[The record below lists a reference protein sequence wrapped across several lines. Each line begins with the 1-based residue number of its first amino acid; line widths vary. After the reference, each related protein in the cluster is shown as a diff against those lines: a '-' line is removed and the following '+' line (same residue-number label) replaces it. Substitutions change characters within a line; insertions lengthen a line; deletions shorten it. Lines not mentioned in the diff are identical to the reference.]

1 MYDIGLNGEA
11 LFTKLGFLG
20 TSCAWH
26 ILKAQVKRVT
36 QSFKELSDKIS
47 KLAA

>member
-26 ILKAQVKRVT
+26 ILKAQVKRGHT
-36 QSFKELSDKIS
+36 EFQRII
-47 KLAA
+47 